1 MLFRSKNKI
10 PQQEIPQTALVKG
23 DNRSVSIMAAAIVA
37 KVHRDTVMEEYHNQ
51 YPEYC
56 FARHKGYGTL
66 AHFQALSVYGPC
78 AIHRK
83 SFIRCAK

>member
-1 MLFRSKNKI
+1 MDLAWRGLLVKPDHLLVDGKNKI

-51 YPEYC
+51 YPEGV
-56 FARHKGYGTL
+56 RHFG
-66 AHFQALSVYGPC
+66 ALSGSEYVRTMRYT
-78 AIHRK
+78 
-83 SFIRCAK
+83 